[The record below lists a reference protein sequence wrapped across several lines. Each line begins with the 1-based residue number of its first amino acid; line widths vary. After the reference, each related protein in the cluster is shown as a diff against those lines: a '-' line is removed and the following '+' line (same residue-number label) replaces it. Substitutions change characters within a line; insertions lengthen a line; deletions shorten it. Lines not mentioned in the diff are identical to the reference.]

1 MKRAIALFALVAAA
15 FHTSAAD
22 AVSPVRIRAASYN
35 IRTGSDSSSES
46 DSNNNWA
53 KRKADL
59 SNLVKEISPDVIGF
73 QEVQYEQ
80 LTYLENQLSDYEF
93 VGAFRE
99 GGTRSEATPVAF
111 LTRRF
116 KLLRSETFWLSAT
129 PDVVGSKV
137 WGNGIEDSG
146 YPRICTWTLLEDKS
160 SGGVFLFVSTH
171 LDLKDGPRLA
181 GMRLILSRLAMFA
194 ALDVPIILVGDM
206 NALETED
213 SMVEATHILQDAL
226 LVSETPPTGPWRTLS
241 GFSWKDEEISCVD
254 ALANYT
260 AGERSAN
267 ANTSTFGKRID
278 YVFTSSNIIVET
290 FATRNDARPGKN
302 YYPSDHYP
310 VVADLAVPCIDNL
323 SRYSW
328 LCECALTES
337 LTGAW
342 ARDVAYDFDGRAYLY
357 NNEFTPYVSSTGN
370 VVIVEATMQFCED
383 VEGKTP
389 DNTAQTA
396 VRLSTNGCFQVWTH
410 LRQGYGGQAGW
421 VDVEAEG
428 VTPVSGEEYTLRFIF
443 DYRNGTYSVEIKTG
457 LTEFTR
463 LVGVESSSSREVLEI
478 QSPTRNSN
486 SNFMIANAANRVSSI
501 SFVGDTFF
509 SLLYGNCKY
518 EVVGFQPGEISVG
531 DATIILDAAKAAW
544 LNKRGDYDA
553 VKSRLANI
561 TSKEFRAAWLCN
573 LDIMNESAS
582 AELKITSIKVN
593 ADNVEIAVALT
604 RTGAIS
610 KAINGS
616 LKFYGAETL
625 AQFKSNATKPI
636 ASTTL
641 ADEDFSEG
649 DTVIRLFPKDDN
661 VFFKAGIEE

>member
-1 MKRAIALFALVAAA
+1 MKRVIALFALVAAA
-15 FHTSAAD
+15 ALHTSAAD

-80 LTYLENQLSDYEF
+80 LTYFENQLSDYEF

-146 YPRICTWTLLEDKS
+146 YPRICTWTLLKDKS

-241 GFSWKDEEISCVD
+241 GFSWKEEEISCVD

-260 AGERSAN
+260 AEERSAN

-328 LCECALTES
+328 LCECALKES

-421 VDVEAEG
+421 VDVEADG
-428 VTPVSGEEYTLRFIF
+428 VTPVSGAEYTLRFTF
-443 DYRNGTYSVEIKTG
+443 NYSNGTYSVDLKDNDRWIP
-457 LTEFTR
+457 LN
-463 LVGVESSSSREVLEI
+463 SSTPNDSTTSFL
-478 QSPTRNSN
+478 
-486 SNFMIANAANRVSSI
+486 IATATNCVSSI
-501 SFVGDTFF
+501 SFVGDTLFT
-509 SLLYGNCKY
+509 SLSGECRM
-518 EVVGFQPGEISVG
+518 VVSGFAQNETVVLK
-531 DATIILDAAKAAW
+531 DNAVAILDAAKAAW
-544 LNKRGDYDA
+544 LNKCAGGDKA
-553 VKSRLANI
+553 AAGSAAANVS
-561 TSKEFRAAWLCN
+561 SKEFEEAYLLN
-573 LDIMNESAS
+573 LDIADGERSYSFAIADVKVGDENVTVSVT
-582 AELKITSIKVN
+582 LK
-593 ADNVEIAVALT
+593 
-604 RTGAIS
+604 RTGIAGGE
-610 KAINGS
+610 AAPINGT
-616 LKFYGAETL
+616 LKFYGAATL
-625 AQFKSNATKPI
+625 EAFKNAGSAAIEAANLT
-636 ASTTL
+636 
-641 ADEDFSEG
+641 DGDFSKS
-649 DTVIRLFPKDDN
+649 DTATATFPVGENK
-661 VFFKAGIEE
+661 FFKAKIEE